1 MSDPAVQ
8 PSSAAEHTGSGLS
21 QWQRVGNIFSA
32 PSKTFEDIRLGR
44 LSWWLPFLISVFF
57 SYVLFAAVTMRVGWK
72 QVAANSVAT
81 NPAQMERINQ
91 LPPEGRDRALNIVG
105 IFIEAS
111 VAASPAVI
119 LLFAALMSLILWA
132 TINFGFGGKSTYG
145 QIFAVNMYA
154 ALPRLFLPLL
164 ATIALYAGMAPES
177 FNLSNMAATNAAY
190 FLSVQDTN
198 KALYVLLSQ
207 IDVISIWVA
216 VLLSLGIARVA
227 GKKKSAG
234 FIAVFGWWGLWVLG
248 RALVALVMS

>member
-8 PSSAAEHTGSGLS
+8 PSAAAEHTGSGLS
-21 QWQRVGNIFSA
+21 QWQRVGSIFSA

-91 LPPEGRDRALNIVG
+91 LPPEGRDRALNITG
-105 IFIEAS
+105 IFIEVS

-177 FNLSNMAATNAAY
+177 FNLSNMAATNGAY

-248 RALVALVMS
+248 RVLVALVMS